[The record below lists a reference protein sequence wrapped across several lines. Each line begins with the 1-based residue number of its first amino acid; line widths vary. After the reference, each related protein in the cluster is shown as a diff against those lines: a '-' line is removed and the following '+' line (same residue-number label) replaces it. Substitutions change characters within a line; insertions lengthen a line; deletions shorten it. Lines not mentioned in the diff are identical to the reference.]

1 MSSPLG
7 SRKATEMSSRVWLIN
22 PDAEQELLH
31 HVLHPSRPYQCPAAL
46 SKTLE
51 DIHDKFQPL
60 TEHDELL
67 IVGSRKS
74 SAPIHGRPTLLS
86 FWCPTHHVQKWAQ
99 RTWGVHMHAPSMDL
113 LARCNDKLTVSQ
125 FDACIQER
133 AQVCSVADLQR
144 LIIDRGWRSCDPRGQ
159 SVGAGARASV
169 RLKRRFGQAG
179 RGQRRVNE
187 FLSADDLRFV
197 QDSAKFGGLIAEPE
211 LTIAKNWSMHGVVT
225 PTMLLLGEPCSFTN
239 DRFSSPESEVRR
251 DEGNPSLTNAMRV
264 AAGDVAATLQQWGYF
279 GPFGLDFVACADERL
294 ALVDINARFTLGF
307 SVGMGQKRSTALDLI
322 DRCALRA

>member
-1 MSSPLG
+1 
-7 SRKATEMSSRVWLIN
+7 
-22 PDAEQELLH
+22 
-31 HVLHPSRPYQCPAAL
+31 
-46 SKTLE
+46 
-51 DIHDKFQPL
+51 
-60 TEHDELL
+60 
-67 IVGSRKS
+67 
-74 SAPIHGRPTLLS
+74 
-86 FWCPTHHVQKWAQ
+86 
-99 RTWGVHMHAPSMDL
+99 MDL

-211 LTIAKNWSMHGVVT
+211 LTIAKNWSMHGVIT
-225 PTMLLLGEPCSFTN
+225 PTTLLLGDPCSFTT
-239 DRFSSPESEVRR
+239 DRFSAPNSPVQQDETYSRPASHLR
-251 DEGNPSLTNAMRV
+251 DATS
-264 AAGDVAATLQQWGYF
+264 DVAATLQKWGYF
-279 GPFGLDFVACADERL
+279 GPFGLDFVVTVEGRW

-307 SVGMGQKRSTALDLI
+307 SAGLGQKRSNALELV
-322 DRCALRA
+322 DRCALPT